1 MYWHGSTHGNKRS
14 FWVTRGPCRGGGG
27 ASLRPLSHDG
37 RSDGVGMTRI
47 LVVDDEPDTT
57 RLVSL
62 TMERAGY
69 EVIPCYSGKEALTLA
84 ETQTFDLILLDVMLP
99 DLDGYEDARR
109 LLTRDTP
116 APPTLFFSARC
127 LLEDQ

>member
-1 MYWHGSTHGNKRS
+1 
-14 FWVTRGPCRGGGG
+14 
-27 ASLRPLSHDG
+27 
-37 RSDGVGMTRI
+37 MTRI

-69 EVIPCYSGKEALTLA
+69 EVIPCYSGKEALTLS

-99 DLDGYEDARR
+99 DLDGYEVARR
-109 LLTRDTP
+109 LLTRETP
-116 APPTLFFSARC
+116 TPPILFFSARGS
-127 LLEDQ
+127 LEDQQKGRALGSGYLVKPVRLSTLLDSVRRSLGEQTG